1 MSKYEIKCKNI
12 KEAKL
17 WIDNFLKSSSNED
30 IIKFFNETDLQS
42 VGSNFNNEYNL
53 ITSAANP
60 EYGFSSKCLSEDIY
74 NSKKDDFIIVNVL
87 LKDCININKKIEF
100 IPFNNMFVE
109 CGIRVINNNDEI
121 RLIDSFI
128 VLKDISNNSIRIYYI
143 YKDARNFS
151 NYYLGMVGFDELD
164 INSKNWETENP
175 DGVISASD
183 VDSGHNEMKEQLL
196 KVIRYISYKI
206 STKEFRDYKI
216 CKNGQLINKELI
228 YSSEVKAHKRH
239 FWEDT
244 GRFIIPTLPKE
255 EILKRGYGIDDLV
268 YKDNEL
274 RRNVPYT
281 IIGNSIRN
289 KELEKQNRRID
300 LIKKRIWK
308 CEEKIYGMLR
318 EIYPDKI
325 IRRHDRRNLK
335 GLELDFNLPELRLG
349 IEYDG
354 EQHFDEELY
363 KKLYGDGFHAQVK
376 RDRMKNVACRRKK
389 IKLVR
394 IKYDEKLT
402 VSNIKKLISKPFQYV
417 N

>member
-1 MSKYEIKCKNI
+1 MNNKIIAKNM
-12 KEAKL
+12 KDAKQQ
-17 WIDNFLKSSSNED
+17 INKFVKNASNED
-30 IIKFFNETDLQS
+30 LMKFFNETDTMS
-42 VGSNFNNEYNL
+42 IGHSFNDEFKL
-53 ITSAANP
+53 FDMAANP
-60 EYGFSSKCLSEDIY
+60 EYGYASNLLSIDMKET
-74 NSKKDDFIIVNVL
+74 KKADFIIISTL
-87 LKDCININKKIEF
+87 LKDCIDIKQNIEF
-100 IPFNNMFVE
+100 IPFNKMFFE
-109 CGIRVINNNDEI
+109 CGIRIINNNQE
-121 RLIDSFI
+121 LKYIDSFI
-128 VLKDISNNSIRIYYI
+128 AFKDKVKKKLRIYFTYKDINTNKSSFSVISINE
-143 YKDARNFS
+143 A
-151 NYYLGMVGFDELD
+151 D
-164 INSKNWETENP
+164 INSKKFEVENP
-175 DGVISASD
+175 KGVINSLELDNGFFEAQKD
-183 VDSGHNEMKEQLL
+183 IL
-196 KVIRYISYKI
+196 KIIRYVSYKI

-274 RRNVPYT
+274 RRNVPYI

-308 CEEKIYGMLR
+308 CEEKVYGILR

-325 IRRHDRRNLK
+325 IRRHDRRTLK

-363 KKLYGDGFHAQVK
+363 KKLYGDGFHSQVK
-376 RDRMKNVACRRKK
+376 RDRIKNVACRRKK

-402 VSNIKKLISKPFQYV
+402 VSNIKKLISKPFQYA

>member
-1 MSKYEIKCKNI
+1 
-12 KEAKL
+12 
-17 WIDNFLKSSSNED
+17 
-30 IIKFFNETDLQS
+30 
-42 VGSNFNNEYNL
+42 
-53 ITSAANP
+53 
-60 EYGFSSKCLSEDIY
+60 
-74 NSKKDDFIIVNVL
+74 
-87 LKDCININKKIEF
+87 
-100 IPFNNMFVE
+100 MFVE

-300 LIKKRIWK
+300 LIKKDM
-308 CEEKIYGMLR
+308 EM
-318 EIYPDKI
+318 
-325 IRRHDRRNLK
+325 
-335 GLELDFNLPELRLG
+335 
-349 IEYDG
+349 
-354 EQHFDEELY
+354 
-363 KKLYGDGFHAQVK
+363 
-376 RDRMKNVACRRKK
+376 
-389 IKLVR
+389 
-394 IKYDEKLT
+394 
-402 VSNIKKLISKPFQYV
+402 
-417 N
+417 